1 MISAHDRS
9 TNSGRRRRA
18 YAVITYLACVAAVAQ
33 AQNLDLS
40 RDNGDTRR
48 LRASMQARADELMT
62 YQQQGQVGI
71 DKDGRLVVRSLEGVP
86 DLIVADLQD
95 QLRAENADRKAYVE
109 AMRAA
114 NGIPA
119 DKRNVVERELAKR
132 WRAQAMD
139 GVWIQTDEGRW
150 VRAD

>member
-9 TNSGRRRRA
+9 TNYGRRRRA
-18 YAVITYLACVAAVAQ
+18 YAVLTYLACLVAVAQ

-48 LRASMQARADELMT
+48 LRSSMQARADELMT

-71 DKDGRLVVRSLEGVP
+71 DKDGHLVVRSLDGVP

-114 NGIPA
+114 NGLPA
-119 DKRNVVERELAKR
+119 DKRDVVARELANR
-132 WRAQAMD
+132 WRAEAMS
-139 GVWIQTDEGRW
+139 GVWIQSDEGRW
-150 VRAD
+150 TVK